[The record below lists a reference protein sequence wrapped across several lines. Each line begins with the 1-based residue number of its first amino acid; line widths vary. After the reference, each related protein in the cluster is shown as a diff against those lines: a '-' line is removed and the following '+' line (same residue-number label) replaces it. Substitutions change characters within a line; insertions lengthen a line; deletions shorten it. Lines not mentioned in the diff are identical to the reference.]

1 MFNEGNGT
9 YIYKDGALQQKHPR
23 VEVMVGSSADLAGLS
38 SLAPGSRAYIAG
50 GAQVWEMG
58 LDGA

>member
-23 VEVMVGSSADLAGLS
+23 VEVICA
-38 SLAPGSRAYIAG
+38 
-50 GAQVWEMG
+50 W
-58 LDGA
+58 